1 MWIERRCRLAYR
13 YASEGKVGQ
22 AVAIADDLLARKVDL
37 YDPTIARLGAVYSL
51 QGRYEEAYR
60 LFERM
65 EERCHEVAR
74 ELQYDRLGLRFFPS
88 EMYSA
93 IGHIGLFDK
102 YVKAETLGIIPR
114 RTNIIIGA
122 PEDAS
127 NPAYLRY
134 WEKYFSRITNQ
145 RTISCLAPLVYPL
158 QAHLDVVRL
167 GNRVRRFVSFS
178 REVQLQWEAEG
189 RGPLLDLSA
198 EHRERGYQFLRS
210 LGIPE
215 GAWFVGLHVREGND
229 RMRDVRTAD
238 ITTYRLA
245 VEEIVKRGGW
255 VVRIG
260 NAEMRP
266 LPSWPNTID
275 YAHSPKREDWMDVF
289 VWAEGRFFIGTASG
303 PQVIP
308 TTFGKPVAIANYG
321 PIAINVCGRGDI
333 MLPKH
338 YWHEKD
344 GRYLALAE
352 RISSDSR
359 SLESTRALA
368 AMGIR
373 VVDNSPEELRELVIE
388 MMDRLESRYTE
399 TVQERALQERF
410 AQTAAAYEL
419 YPVKIARAF
428 MSRHSD
434 LFGQDPQRASV
445 V

>member
-1 MWIERRCRLAYR
+1 MWVEPRCRLAYR
-13 YASEGKVGQ
+13 YASEGNVDK
-22 AVAIADDLLARKVDL
+22 AVAIADDLLARKLDF
-37 YDPTIARLGAVYSL
+37 YDPTIARLGAVYAL

-88 EMYSA
+88 DTYSA
-93 IGHIGLFDK
+93 IGHIGLLDK
-102 YVKAETLGIIPR
+102 YIKAEILGIIPR
-114 RTNIIIGA
+114 RTNVIIGA

-127 NPAYLRY
+127 NPAYLGY
-134 WEKYFSRITNQ
+134 WEKYFSRITNP
-145 RTISCLAPLVYPL
+145 RTIAYLAPLVYPL
-158 QAHLDVVRL
+158 QAHLDIVRL
-167 GNRVRRFVSFS
+167 GDRVRRFVSFN
-178 REVQLQWEAEG
+178 RLVQLRWEAEG
-189 RGPLLDLSA
+189 RGPLLQLSTD
-198 EHRERGYQFLRS
+198 HRERGYRLLRDF
-210 LGIPE
+210 GVPE
-215 GAWFVGLHVREGND
+215 GAWFAGLHVREGSD
-229 RMRDVRTAD
+229 RMRDVRNAD

-245 VEEIVKRGGW
+245 IEEIAKRGGW

-260 NAEMRP
+260 NAKMRP

-275 YAHSPKREDWMDVF
+275 YAHSAKREDWVDVF

-344 GRYLALAE
+344 SRYLALAE

-359 SLESTRALA
+359 SLESLSALA
-368 AMGIR
+368 AMGIC
-373 VVDNSPEELRELVIE
+373 VIDNSPEELRELVIE
-388 MMDRLESRYTE
+388 MLDRLDGRHTQ
-399 TVQERALQERF
+399 TMQECAMQERF

-419 YPVKIARAF
+419 YPVRIARAF
-428 MSRHSD
+428 MSRHPD
-434 LFGQDPQRASV
+434 LFGQKSSESV
-445 V
+445 

>member
-1 MWIERRCRLAYR
+1 MWIEPRCRLAYR
-13 YASEGKVGQ
+13 YASEGKVEK
-22 AVAIADDLLARKVDL
+22 AVAIADDLLARKIDF

-51 QGRYEEAYR
+51 QGRYEDAYR

-65 EERCHEVAR
+65 EERCYEVAC

-88 EMYSA
+88 DMYSA
-93 IGHIGLFDK
+93 IGHIGLLDK
-102 YVKAETLGIIPR
+102 YIKAEALGIIPR

-127 NPAYLRY
+127 NPAYLHY
-134 WEKYFSRITNQ
+134 WEKYFSRITN
-145 RTISCLAPLVYPL
+145 RPTISYLAPLIYPL
-158 QAHLDVVRL
+158 QAHLDIVRM
-167 GNRVRRFVSFS
+167 GDRVRRFVSFN
-178 REVQLQWEAEG
+178 RQVQLQWEAEA
-189 RGPLLDLSA
+189 RNPLLELTD
-198 EHRERGYQFLRS
+198 EHRKQGYRLLRNFGVPER
-210 LGIPE
+210 
-215 GAWFVGLHVREGND
+215 AWFAGLHVREGND
-229 RMRDVRTAD
+229 RMRDVRNAD

-245 VEEIVKRGGW
+245 VEEIAKRGGW

-260 NAEMRP
+260 GAGMRP

-275 YAHSPKREDWMDVF
+275 YAHTAKREDWMDVF

-321 PIAINVCGRGDI
+321 PIAINVCSQGDI

-338 YWHEKD
+338 YWHETD
-344 GRYLALAE
+344 GRYLGLAE

-359 SLESTRALA
+359 SLESSSALA

-388 MMDRLESRYTE
+388 MMDRLDGRHTE
-399 TVQERALQERF
+399 TAQERAMQECF
-410 AQTAAAYEL
+410 AKTAAVYEL
-419 YPVKIARAF
+419 YPVRIARAF
-428 MSRHSD
+428 MSRHPG
-434 LFGQDPQRASV
+434 LFGEKPQRASTV
-445 V
+445 